1 MVNELYFKHKIS
13 KTKIARDMQISR
25 NFVTKWTQSVHQDF
39 TIDNRGWEKG
49 RARKWDKE
57 IKERIKGI
65 RLYLEN
71 DSFEFYIGAT
81 AIKQEWRRRY
91 PDEFSPPLRTIGKY
105 LSELGLAQKRKIK
118 YKGAAK
124 YLCYPE
130 HTIYNQLGDR
140 VAEVDFIGKKYI
152 HGRSEPLNFI
162 GFSFKKEPKLRYY
175 KRIEGQT
182 SDNFITETDKFFRL
196 FEKPDVI
203 KLDNGLAFIGSASG
217 KRNISRSMNYLLKN
231 DVIPVFAVPRKP
243 FTQASIEGN
252 NSVFSKKFWNR
263 FDFKNLKEIDDK
275 LELFNLSSQR
285 YTGYKRPGEISQKR
299 NFTPKIYFI
308 RQVKE
313 VSESK
318 EIGAYIDILNVKVPM
333 SKKLV
338 NYYVLSEWNLNKE
351 TLNIYFEK
359 DKIQNLIKKI
369 DFKINKRSKD
379 KFDAF

>member
-13 KTKIARDMQISR
+13 KTNIAREMEVSR
-25 NFVTKWTQSVHQDF
+25 NFVSRWTQSEHQDF

-49 RARKWDKE
+49 KARKWDLE
-57 IKERIKGI
+57 IKERIKDI

-71 DSFEFYIGAT
+71 GSFEFYHGAT
-81 AIKQEWRRRY
+81 AIQQEWRRRY
-91 PDEFSPPLRTIGKY
+91 SGEISPPLRTIGKY

-118 YKGAAK
+118 HKGAAK

-196 FEKPDVI
+196 FEKPDVV

-217 KRNISRSMNYLLKN
+217 KRNISCSMNYLLKN

-275 LELFNLSSQR
+275 LELFNISSQR
-285 YTGYKRPGEISQKR
+285 YTGYKRPGKISQKR

-313 VSESK
+313 VSENK

-333 SKKLV
+333 SKPLV
-338 NYYVLSEWNLNKE
+338 NYYVLSE
-351 TLNIYFEK
+351 
-359 DKIQNLIKKI
+359 
-369 DFKINKRSKD
+369 
-379 KFDAF
+379 

>member
-1 MVNELYFKHKIS
+1 MVNDLYFKYKIS
-13 KTKIARDMQISR
+13 KSMIAYDMKVSR
-25 NFVTKWTQSVHQDF
+25 NFVARWTQSEQQDF
-39 TIDNRGWEKG
+39 TIDNRGWKKG
-49 RARKWDKE
+49 RVRKWDKE
-57 IKERIKGI
+57 IKERIRDI

-81 AIKQEWRRRY
+81 AIQQEWRRRY
-91 PDEFSPPLRTIGKY
+91 SDEVSPPLRTIGKY
-105 LSELGLAQKRKIK
+105 LSELGLVQKRKIK
-118 YKGAAK
+118 HKGAAK

-130 HTIYNQLGDR
+130 HTIYNQLGER
-140 VAEVDFIGKKYI
+140 VVEVDFIGKKYI

-162 GFSFKKEPKLRYY
+162 GFSFKKEPRLRYY

-182 SDNFITETDKFFRL
+182 SDSFITETDKFFRL

-231 DVIPVFAVPRKP
+231 NVIPVFAVPRKP

-263 FDFKNLKEIDDK
+263 FDFKSLKEIDDK
-275 LELFNLSSQR
+275 LELFNHSSQR
-285 YTGYKRPGEISQKR
+285 YTGYKRPEKNHQKR
-299 NFTPKIYFI
+299 NFSPKVYFI

-313 VSESK
+313 VSENK
-318 EIGAYIDILNVKVPM
+318 KIGAYVNVLNVKIPM
-333 SKKLV
+333 PKSLV

-359 DKIQNLIKKI
+359 DKIHKLIKKI
-369 DFKINKRSKD
+369 DFKINKRSKE
-379 KFDAF
+379 KFDVF

>member
-1 MVNELYFKHKIS
+1 MVNELYFRHKIS
-13 KTKIARDMQISR
+13 KTNIAREMNVSR
-25 NFVTKWTQSVHQDF
+25 NFVTRWTQSVHQDF

-49 RARKWDKE
+49 KARKWDIE
-57 IKERIKGI
+57 IKERIKDI

-71 DSFEFYIGAT
+71 DSFEFYLGAT
-81 AIKQEWRRRY
+81 AIQQEWRRRY
-91 PDEFSPPLRTIGKY
+91 PDEVSPPLRTIGKY
-105 LSELGLAQKRKIK
+105 LSDLGLAQKRKIK
-118 YKGAAK
+118 HKGAAK

-130 HTIYNQLGDR
+130 HTIYNQLGNR
-140 VAEVDFIGKKYI
+140 VAEIDFIGKKYI
-152 HGRSEPLNFI
+152 HGISEPLNFI

-182 SDNFITETDKFFRL
+182 SDSFITETDKFFRL

-217 KRNISRSMNYLLKN
+217 KRNISRSMHYLLKN

-263 FDFKNLKEIDDK
+263 FDFKSLKEIDDK
-275 LELFNLSSQR
+275 LELFNQSSQR
-285 YTGYKRPGEISQKR
+285 YTGYRKPRFVSQKR
-299 NFTPKIYFI
+299 NFTPKVYFI

-313 VSESK
+313 ISESK
-318 EIGAYIDILNVKVPM
+318 KIGAYIDILNVKVPM
-333 SKKLV
+333 SKPLV
-338 NYYVLSEWNLNKE
+338 NYYVLSEWNLKQE

-359 DKIQNLIKKI
+359 DNIQNLIKKI
-369 DFKINKRSKD
+369 DFKINKKSKD
-379 KFDAF
+379 KFDVY

>member
-1 MVNELYFKHKIS
+1 MVNEFYFKHKIS
-13 KTKIARDMQISR
+13 KTKIAIEMKVSR
-25 NFVTKWTQSVHQDF
+25 NFVTRWTQSEDQDF

-49 RARKWDKE
+49 KARKWEKE
-57 IKERIKGI
+57 IKERIKDI

-71 DSFEFYIGAT
+71 DSFEFYYGAT
-81 AIKQEWRRRY
+81 AIQQEWRRRY
-91 PDEFSPPLRTIGKY
+91 PKEVSPPLRTIGKY
-105 LSELGLAQKRKIK
+105 LSDLGLAQKRKIK
-118 YKGAAK
+118 HKGAAR

-130 HTIYNQLGDR
+130 HTIYNQLGNR
-140 VAEVDFIGKKYI
+140 VAEIDFIGKKYI
-152 HGRSEPLNFI
+152 HGSSEPLNFI
-162 GFSFKKEPKLRYY
+162 GFSFKKEPRLRYY

-182 SDNFITETDKFFRL
+182 TDSFITETDKFFGL

-217 KRNISRSMNYLLKN
+217 KRNISRSMNFLLEN
-231 DVIPVFAVPRKP
+231 NVIPVFAVPRKP

-263 FDFKNLKEIDDK
+263 FDFKSLKEIDDK
-275 LELFNLSSQR
+275 LELFNRSSRR
-285 YTGYKRPGEISQKR
+285 YTEYKRPEKNHQKR

-313 VSESK
+313 VSENK
-318 EIGAYIDILNVKVPM
+318 KIGAYVNILNVKIPM
-333 SKKLV
+333 PKSLV

-359 DKIQNLIKKI
+359 DKMQNLIKKI
-369 DFKINKRSKD
+369 DFKINKKSKD
-379 KFDAF
+379 KFDVF

>member
-1 MVNELYFKHKIS
+1 MKV
-13 KTKIARDMQISR
+13 SR
-25 NFVTKWTQSVHQDF
+25 NFVTKWTQSEHQDF
-39 TIDNRGWEKG
+39 TIDHRGWEKG
-49 RARKWDKE
+49 KARKWDIE
-57 IKERIKGI
+57 IKERIKAI

-71 DSFEFYIGAT
+71 DSLEFYHGAT
-81 AIKQEWRRRY
+81 AIQQELRRRY
-91 PDEFSPPLRTIGKY
+91 PNEILPPLRTIGKY
-105 LSELGLAQKRKIK
+105 LSDLGLAKKRKIRH
-118 YKGAAK
+118 KGAAK

-152 HGRSEPLNFI
+152 HGRSKPLNFI
-162 GFSFKKEPKLRYY
+162 GFSFKKEPRLRYY

-196 FEKPDVI
+196 FEQPDVI

-217 KRNISRSMNYLLKN
+217 KRNISRSMNFLLEN
-231 DVIPVFAVPRKP
+231 NVIPVFAAPRKP

-263 FDFKNLKEIDDK
+263 FDFKNPKEIDDK
-275 LELFNLSSQR
+275 LELFNQSSQR
-285 YTGYKRPGEISQKR
+285 YTGYRRPEKDHQKR
-299 NFTPKIYFI
+299 NFRPKVYFI

-313 VSESK
+313 AFENK
-318 EIGAYIDILNVKVPM
+318 KIGAYVNVLNVKIPM
-333 SKKLV
+333 PKSLV

-359 DKIQNLIKKI
+359 DEIQKLIRKI
-369 DFKINKRSKD
+369 DFKINKISKE
-379 KFDAF
+379 KFDVF